1 MISSFYL
8 KSGSR
13 ERPLRIGVFVDGFE
27 LCNAFRSVLTDIQ
40 LSDFARLELVVVHDQ
55 TSAAVPPPRN
65 KLFRYLRL
73 LIDPDLRRSILYG
86 LYSKLDRRYAEAPDP
101 LESIDCTDILGSCPR
116 LDVTPIA
123 KRFVHRFPADAVAA
137 LRSHD
142 LDVIVR
148 FGFNILRGDV
158 LTAARHG
165 VWSFHHGDNDYYR
178 GGPAMFW
185 ELVEDNPLSGVILQV
200 LTEKLDDGH
209 VLCKTLFATERGLWR
224 SRNVFSPYWG
234 STHFVIRKLHELH
247 EMGWDAVKKRAVP
260 SAPYNGKTAIY
271 RAPTNLQ
278 MLKWLA
284 PKITRKVLGRPFRRE
299 KIPHWRICLRRSES
313 PQMLLDPNAK
323 WADYKW
329 LPSMP
334 GHFYADPV
342 LVKCEGQVW
351 LFFEDYNYGERRGR
365 INCAPIQPDLSV
377 GPVTPCLDLPYH
389 LSYPLVFHDDGETF
403 MIPES
408 ASNKTVEL
416 YRATN
421 FPVSWKLEKTLF
433 KGAAVDTTPFYRDGI
448 WYFFTT
454 LSEPAGNAAFG
465 ALFYANDL
473 TGEWVLHRD
482 SPIATDVRDAR
493 SAGAIEKVGER
504 ILRPVQDSSENYG
517 RRMHVNEILELTP
530 DIHRERRLHSIEPD
544 WDNGLKGV
552 HTYGFCA
559 GIEVMDAVSSENR
572 SEVIS

>member
-1 MISSFYL
+1 
-8 KSGSR
+8 
-13 ERPLRIGVFVDGFE
+13 
-27 LCNAFRSVLTDIQ
+27 
-40 LSDFARLELVVVHDQ
+40 
-55 TSAAVPPPRN
+55 
-65 KLFRYLRL
+65 
-73 LIDPDLRRSILYG
+73 
-86 LYSKLDRRYAEAPDP
+86 
-101 LESIDCTDILGSCPR
+101 
-116 LDVTPIA
+116 
-123 KRFVHRFPADAVAA
+123 
-137 LRSHD
+137 
-142 LDVIVR
+142 
-148 FGFNILRGDV
+148 
-158 LTAARHG
+158 
-165 VWSFHHGDNDYYR
+165 
-178 GGPAMFW
+178 
-185 ELVEDNPLSGVILQV
+185 
-200 LTEKLDDGH
+200 
-209 VLCKTLFATERGLWR
+209 
-224 SRNVFSPYWG
+224 
-234 STHFVIRKLHELH
+234 
-247 EMGWDAVKKRAVP
+247 
-260 SAPYNGKTAIY
+260 
-271 RAPTNLQ
+271 
-278 MLKWLA
+278 
-284 PKITRKVLGRPFRRE
+284 
-299 KIPHWRICLRRSES
+299 
-313 PQMLLDPNAK
+313 
-323 WADYKW
+323 
-329 LPSMP
+329 
-334 GHFYADPV
+334 
-342 LVKCEGQVW
+342 
-351 LFFEDYNYGERRGR
+351 
-365 INCAPIQPDLSV
+365 
-377 GPVTPCLDLPYH
+377 
-389 LSYPLVFHDDGETF
+389 